1 MRRDHEKEAYQQLER
16 GYSAQRRR
24 FYEAAKGAR
33 KVEEEI
39 GFEGEE
45 EVEGEQGPEQFKEE
59 ETVNARAK
67 RAGED
72 RRQIRENLERLV
84 LE

>member
-1 MRRDHEKEAYQQLER
+1 M
-16 GYSAQRRR
+16 
-24 FYEAAKGAR
+24 
-33 KVEEEI
+33 EEEI
-39 GFEGEE
+39 GFEGEEEVEGGQEVGGEE

-59 ETVNARAK
+59 ETVKARAE